1 MNSISN
7 SKENT
12 KKYYYKTNFHSDSH
26 RKNYKNNINN
36 NADQI
41 YIDIINYYKIEKE
54 ITTKINNKNTL
65 SEKYEGFLVDE
76 YWFEN
81 WKKYSFYDFIN
92 IKYLQKNIEDK
103 NTIISYI
110 KKKQEKTNLNYC
122 ELNDIE
128 NFLIENANKIK
139 EEKNI
144 NKTFVIINQ
153 EFLNSFKGY
162 IQKDIYHINFYLSY
176 HNIQIRLHGSPSL
189 DFTSF
194 NNLINW
200 YL

>member
-12 KKYYYKTNFHSDSH
+12 KKYYYKKNFPSDTH

-36 NADQI
+36 NADKI

-54 ITTKINNKNTL
+54 ITNKINNKNTL
-65 SEKYEGFLVDE
+65 SEKYEGFLVDK

-81 WKKYSFYDFIN
+81 WKKYSFYDSIN
-92 IKYLQKNIEDK
+92 NKYLQKNIEDK

-122 ELNDIE
+122 ELNDI
-128 NFLIENANKIK
+128 
-139 EEKNI
+139 
-144 NKTFVIINQ
+144 
-153 EFLNSFKGY
+153 
-162 IQKDIYHINFYLSY
+162 
-176 HNIQIRLHGSPSL
+176 
-189 DFTSF
+189 
-194 NNLINW
+194 
-200 YL
+200 